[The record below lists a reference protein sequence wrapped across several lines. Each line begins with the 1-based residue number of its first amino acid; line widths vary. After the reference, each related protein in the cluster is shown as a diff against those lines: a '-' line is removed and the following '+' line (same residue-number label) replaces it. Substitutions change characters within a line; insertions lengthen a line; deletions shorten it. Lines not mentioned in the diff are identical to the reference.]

1 MSEHQFMVA
10 MLAFVATESLVA
22 IVVLVWF
29 GYRVYRGIE
38 RIEGLTAATYLDAR
52 KALSQ
57 SR

>member
-1 MSEHQFMVA
+1 MSEHEFLAA
-10 MLAFVATESLVA
+10 MLAFVTAESLVA

-38 RIEGLTAATYLDAR
+38 RIEGLTAAVFLQAR
-52 KALSQ
+52 EVLSQ